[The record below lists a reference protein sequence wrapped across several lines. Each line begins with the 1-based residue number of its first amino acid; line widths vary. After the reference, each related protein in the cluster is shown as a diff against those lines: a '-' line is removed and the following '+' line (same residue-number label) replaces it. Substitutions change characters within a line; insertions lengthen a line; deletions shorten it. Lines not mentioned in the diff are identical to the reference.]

1 MSKKKRIRK
10 TEITKGRLSGIQ
22 AVAVKPQGLSFS
34 FKYFQQQNKRFS
46 VCDRDIAY
54 WLTLLARFKGL
65 SGMTVQEL
73 LRSRSK
79 AIRCHPITWQDT
91 SQRCFGL
98 PNEEQLVDT
107 PYQFSLSANAH
118 GRVHGFFIND
128 VFYVVWLDPE
138 HRLYEGK

>member
-1 MSKKKRIRK
+1 
-10 TEITKGRLSGIQ
+10 LPGIQ